1 MSDTKRNTIGKFG
14 LLSLTFAAVYSFNN
28 VINNNIELGLAS
40 APMFFLATIFYF
52 IPFCLIIAEFVSL
65 NKNSEAGVYAWVKS
79 SLGGRWAFITAYT
92 YWFVNLFFFTSLLP
106 RVIAYASYAFL
117 GYEYIMTPVATTIIS
132 MVLFAFS
139 TWVSTNGAKML
150 GPITSV
156 TSTLMLLLTLS
167 YILLAGTALVGGVQ
181 PADAITV
188 DAMIPNFNWAF
199 LGVTTWIF
207 MAAGGAE
214 SVAVY
219 VNDVKGGSK
228 SFVKVIILAGIFIGV
243 LLPRVIAYASYA
255 FLGYEYIMTPVAT
268 TIISMV
274 LFAFSTWVSTNG
286 AKMLGPITSVTSTLM
301 LLLTLSYILLAGTAL
316 VGGVQPAD
324 AITVD
329 AMIPNFNWAFLG
341 VTTWIFMAAGGAE
354 SVAVYVNDVKGGSK
368 SFVKVIILAGIFIG
382 VLYSVSSVLINVFVS
397 SKELK
402 FTGGSVQVFHGMAA
416 YFGLPEAL
424 MNRFVGLVSFTAMF
438 GSLLMWT
445 ATPVK
450 IFFSE
455 IPEGIFGKKTVE
467 LNENGVPARAAWI
480 QFLIVIPL
488 MIIPMLG
495 SNTVQDLMNTIIN
508 MTAAASMLPP
518 LFIMLAYLNLRA
530 KLDHLPRD
538 FRMGSRRTGIIV
550 VSMLIAIFAVGFV
563 ASTFPTGANIL
574 TIIFYN
580 VGGIVIFLGF
590 AWWKYSKYIKGLTA
604 EERHIEATPASNVD

>member
-139 TWVSTNGAKML
+139 
-150 GPITSV
+150 
-156 TSTLMLLLTLS
+156 
-167 YILLAGTALVGGVQ
+167 
-181 PADAITV
+181 
-188 DAMIPNFNWAF
+188 
-199 LGVTTWIF
+199 
-207 MAAGGAE
+207 
-214 SVAVY
+214 
-219 VNDVKGGSK
+219 
-228 SFVKVIILAGIFIGV
+228 
-243 LLPRVIAYASYA
+243 
-255 FLGYEYIMTPVAT
+255 
-268 TIISMV
+268 
-274 LFAFSTWVSTNG
+274 
-286 AKMLGPITSVTSTLM
+286 
-301 LLLTLSYILLAGTAL
+301 
-316 VGGVQPAD
+316 
-324 AITVD
+324 
-329 AMIPNFNWAFLG
+329 
-341 VTTWIFMAAGGAE
+341 TWIFMAAGGAE

>member
-14 LLSLTFAAVYSFNN
+14 LLSLTFAAVFSFNN
-28 VINNNIELGLAS
+28 VINNNIEIGLAS

-79 SLGGRWAFITAYT
+79 SLGGRWAFISAYT

-117 GYEYIMTPVATTIIS
+117 GYEYILTPFATTALS
-132 MVLFAFS
+132 MLLFAFA
-139 TWVSTNGAKML
+139 TYVSTNGAKML

-156 TSTLMLLLTLS
+156 TSSLMLLLTLS
-167 YILLAGTALVGGVQ
+167 YILLSGAALLGGVQ
-181 PADAITV
+181 PADPITV
-188 DAMIPNFNWAF
+188 EAMVPELSWAF
-199 LGVTTWIF
+199 LGITTWIF

-228 SFVKVIILAGIFIGV
+228 SFVKVIIV
-243 LLPRVIAYASYA
+243 
-255 FLGYEYIMTPVAT
+255 
-268 TIISMV
+268 
-274 LFAFSTWVSTNG
+274 
-286 AKMLGPITSVTSTLM
+286 
-301 LLLTLSYILLAGTAL
+301 
-316 VGGVQPAD
+316 
-324 AITVD
+324 
-329 AMIPNFNWAFLG
+329 
-341 VTTWIFMAAGGAE
+341 
-354 SVAVYVNDVKGGSK
+354 
-368 SFVKVIILAGIFIG
+368 AGIFIG
-382 VLYSVSSVLINVFVS
+382 VLYSVASVLINVFVS
-397 SKELK
+397 SSELK
-402 FTGGSVQVFHGMAA
+402 FTGGSVQVFEGLAS
-416 YFGLPEAL
+416 YFGLPEIM

-455 IPEGIFGKKTVE
+455 IPEGIFGKKTVK

-480 QFLIVIPL
+480 QYAIVLPLMVIPT
-488 MIIPMLG
+488 LG
-495 SNTVQDLMNTIIN
+495 SDTAQDLMNTVIN

-518 LFIMLAYLNLRA
+518 LFIMLAYLNLRL
-530 KLDHLPRD
+530 KLDHLERD
-538 FRMGSRRTGIIV
+538 FKMGSRMTGIAV
-550 VSMLIAIFAVGFV
+550 VSILIGIFTVGFL
-563 ASTFPTGANIL
+563 ASTFPTGADIM

-590 AWWKYSKYIKGLTA
+590 AWWKYSQYEKSLNS
-604 EERHIEATPASNVD
+604 EERAKEASPSAVLP